1 MNRSTSTAN
10 DSADLGAGGGGV
22 CGFFF
27 IPQLGKLKG
36 METFGSISSLCFL
49 FRWFIL
55 LYSAAVAYAICHFI
69 FRKSQTENGD
79 FR

>member
-10 DSADLGAGGGGV
+10 ASADLGVGGGGV
-22 CGFFF
+22 GFDF

-36 METFGSISSLCFL
+36 METFGSILSLCFF

-55 LYSAAVAYAICHFI
+55 LYSIAVAYAICHFI